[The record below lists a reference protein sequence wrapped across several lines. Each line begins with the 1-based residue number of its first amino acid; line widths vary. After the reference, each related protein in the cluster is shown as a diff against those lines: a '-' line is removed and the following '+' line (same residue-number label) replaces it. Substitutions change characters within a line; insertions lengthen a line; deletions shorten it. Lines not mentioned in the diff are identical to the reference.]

1 MIKKKIAVIHP
12 LLRPGGGSEARALW
26 IAEALKKEYKV
37 SLISMGKIDLDALN
51 AYYGSDL
58 KYDEIGIIE
67 IPVPKLLRKKFD
79 VLRYYR
85 LSRYCRENSD
95 TFDLMI
101 STYNVMDFGTGGI
114 QFIADFSFDDDLRRE
129 CNPEPRRLSKY
140 FYRGSFFRRSY
151 IYLGKWLSG
160 ESKKGWLKNI
170 TIANS
175 RWSAGVLR
183 GKFGIDAK
191 VVYPPV
197 SDGFFDAKW
206 EEKKKG
212 FIAIGRLVPE
222 KGFDKIIDILNKVR
236 KKGYDIHL
244 HIIGIKS
251 DVSYYKKLKKIVGE
265 ISDWCFLEGHIYG
278 EEKKIVISGHKY
290 GISGRKNEPFG
301 IAVAEMVKAGLI
313 VWVPDGGG
321 QVEIVNHDDLI
332 YKTEEEAVAKIENVM
347 KSADKQKTLLRHL
360 KKQAEKFST
369 TTFMSEIKNT
379 VKEFFMGEK
388 NNNIV

>member
-101 STYNVMDFGTGGI
+101 STYNVMDFGTGGM

-160 ESKKGWLKNI
+160 E
-170 TIANS
+170 
-175 RWSAGVLR
+175 
-183 GKFGIDAK
+183 
-191 VVYPPV
+191 
-197 SDGFFDAKW
+197 
-206 EEKKKG
+206 
-212 FIAIGRLVPE
+212 
-222 KGFDKIIDILNKVR
+222 
-236 KKGYDIHL
+236 
-244 HIIGIKS
+244 
-251 DVSYYKKLKKIVGE
+251 
-265 ISDWCFLEGHIYG
+265 
-278 EEKKIVISGHKY
+278 
-290 GISGRKNEPFG
+290 
-301 IAVAEMVKAGLI
+301 
-313 VWVPDGGG
+313 
-321 QVEIVNHDDLI
+321 
-332 YKTEEEAVAKIENVM
+332 
-347 KSADKQKTLLRHL
+347 
-360 KKQAEKFST
+360 
-369 TTFMSEIKNT
+369 
-379 VKEFFMGEK
+379 
-388 NNNIV
+388 